1 MFVESRDITL
11 PRLGLFAL
19 REIDAGEELTF
30 DYTAGVESVETGPAS
45 ANGSG
50 GEAGGGDGARR
61 LMFVCQCGAPNCRKY
76 IYVKDHTTDEES
88 AAEPKVDMRT
98 WVVTGTICDFAFLL
112 FSYSYCLQAYNL

>member
-1 MFVESRDITL
+1 MNHSCDPNVGVYTVFVESRDITL

-19 REIDAGEELTF
+19 REIAAGEELTF

-76 IYVKDHTTDEES
+76 IYVKDHTTAEES
-88 AAEPKVDMRT
+88 VAEPKADMR
-98 WVVTGTICDFAFLL
+98 
-112 FSYSYCLQAYNL
+112 S